1 MSTESKQ
8 IHFSTWHQEFMPY
21 VNGQRVRWDDL
32 DLELLAGEVCELKL
46 DYEYS
51 WLIGDPDA
59 HIALE
64 YQPGKEGQGLVF
76 DPPLGQLA
84 EMAKGTTSLS
94 WTIKADGAVC
104 GSFVLQFAI
113 PKIVEMSKSPPVNFG
128 MSNWEQELEIK
139 FDEFSVS
146 FGASVYPC
154 HGAQHTLT
162 VLPKPCSWLLNKKIR
177 LLMGGENLGVV
188 VKPSLANEQLLTQ
201 EGATWE
207 LNCLNTTQNGSFSLQ
222 VMLESGEKTSP
233 LTMSLAHNLVTAQHW
248 SEPAESFPGY
258 PRTLH
263 GIRSSSSFLK
273 VPVSGVPVSQQV
285 GSDTSRSSTDVNGEV
300 TVNVDAD
307 VYVKMWIVNRYDES
321 VV

>member
-1 MSTESKQ
+1 MNTTSNPSLPWYTQ
-8 IHFSTWHQEFMPY
+8 FRPH
-21 VNGQRVRWDDL
+21 VNDKRVNWEDL
-32 DLELLAGEVCELKL
+32 DLTFAGGKCKLEL
-46 DYEYS
+46 EYKYS
-51 WLIGDPDA
+51 YLIGGVDGF
-59 HIALE
+59 IALE
-64 YQPGKEGQGLVF
+64 YQPGKEGQGLDF
-76 DPPLGQLA
+76 DPPLGQLV

-113 PKIVEMSKSPPVNFG
+113 PKIVEMSQSPPVNFG

-188 VKPSLANEQLLTQ
+188 VRPSLANEQLLTQ

-233 LTMSLAHNLVTAQHW
+233 LTMSLGHNLVTAERW
-248 SEPAESFPGY
+248 SVPVVVDPDY
-258 PRTLH
+258 PRRLH
-263 GIRSSSSFLK
+263 GIRASSSFLK
-273 VPVSGVPVSQQV
+273 VPVSGVPVRVQ
-285 GSDTSRSSTDVNGEV
+285 TASSIHHTVTDVRGEV
-300 TVNVDAD
+300 LANEDEG
-307 VYVKMWIVNRYDES
+307 VYVNFRVVNRYDGS